1 MSFVIKNS
9 LSLNMKKETE
19 WCYFWCSLMGNVYYG
34 GKNAYEEAVAAR
46 HAYAMAGHKVGP
58 ILQKS

>member
-1 MSFVIKNS
+1 
-9 LSLNMKKETE
+9 
-19 WCYFWCSLMGNVYYG
+19 MGNVYYG
-34 GKNAYEEAVAAR
+34 GKNSYEEAMAAR